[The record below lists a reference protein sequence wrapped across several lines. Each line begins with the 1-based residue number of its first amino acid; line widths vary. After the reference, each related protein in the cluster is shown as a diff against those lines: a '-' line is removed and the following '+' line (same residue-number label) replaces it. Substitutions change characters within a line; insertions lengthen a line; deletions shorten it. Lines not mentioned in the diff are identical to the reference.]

1 MLVFPSLQF
10 FWLVLCTFR
19 LLHNVCGVS
28 CGVCALRCGFEGAG
42 AAEALSKAA
51 STASGAGG
59 GADVAPARQPI
70 TLIVLD
76 SITGNVSLQYRY
88 VARTHCPEIVRA
100 EGFLCTRRCS
110 FLRGEGVP
118 LLLTSSLPCP
128 QTYRRSCCGTLR
140 MRGRGGRAGA
150 VAAILEKSP
159 ACSAPQAAAW
169 HTPKPCS

>member
-10 FWLVLCTFR
+10 FWLVLCAFR

-28 CGVCALRCGFEGAG
+28 CGVCVLRCGFEGAG

-100 EGFLCTRRCS
+100 EGFSLQAPLLVSQGGGSPTPPH
-110 FLRGEGVP
+110 FFPPLPANLQEILLRHIEDEGEG
-118 LLLTSSLPCP
+118 
-128 QTYRRSCCGTLR
+128 GE
-140 MRGRGGRAGA
+140 GRGSGSNIRKKPRLLSAAGRGLA
-150 VAAILEKSP
+150 
-159 ACSAPQAAAW
+159 
-169 HTPKPCS
+169 HT